1 MLLDFEEQMQEE
13 HAVRQ
18 ILSEDSGETLR
29 RRRDILLHRLRQG
42 VSKTLMKNPMN
53 TTSTL
58 LLTLTM
64 KKSKTNLPLQWLKL
78 KAQMYFLA
86 RNVAKYVNQKA
97 V

>member
-1 MLLDFEEQMQEE
+1 MDFEEQMQEE

-29 RRRDILLHRLRQG
+29 RRRDILFHRLRQG
-42 VSKTLMKNPMN
+42 VSKTLMKRPMN

-64 KKSKTNLPLQWLKL
+64 KKSKTNLPLQ
-78 KAQMYFLA
+78 
-86 RNVAKYVNQKA
+86 
-97 V
+97 

>member
-1 MLLDFEEQMQEE
+1 MDFEEQMQEE

-29 RRRDILLHRLRQG
+29 RRRDILFHRLRQG
-42 VSKTLMKNPMN
+42 VSKTLMRSPMN

-64 KKSKTNLPLQWLKL
+64 KKSKTNLPI
-78 KAQMYFLA
+78 
-86 RNVAKYVNQKA
+86 
-97 V
+97 

>member
-1 MLLDFEEQMQEE
+1 MDFEEQMQEE

-29 RRRDILLHRLRQG
+29 RRRDILFHRLQQG
-42 VSKTLMKNPMN
+42 VSNTLMKSPMN

-64 KKSKTNLPLQWLKL
+64 KKSKTNLPLQ
-78 KAQMYFLA
+78 
-86 RNVAKYVNQKA
+86 
-97 V
+97 

>member
-1 MLLDFEEQMQEE
+1 MDFEEQMQEE

-42 VSKTLMKNPMN
+42 VSKTLIKSPMN

-64 KKSKTNLPLQWLKL
+64 KKSKTNLPLQ
-78 KAQMYFLA
+78 
-86 RNVAKYVNQKA
+86 
-97 V
+97 